1 MGAKTIAV
9 LTSGGDAP
17 GMNAAV
23 RAVVRSGLSFGMKVY
38 GVMRGYNGLLNGDLK
53 EMNMRSVSDIMQ
65 HGGTALFTARSP
77 EFNTP
82 EGVQKAANMCR
93 EKGIDGVVVIGGDG
107 SFRGARD
114 LTGAGIPCIGVPGTI
129 DNDIACTDYT
139 IGYDTALNT
148 AMEMIDRIRDT
159 TESHD
164 RCSVVEVM
172 GRRCGDIALNTGVAV
187 GALTT
192 LVPEIPYDFQKDVL
206 DRIRLAQS
214 TGKRHYIIVV
224 AEGVG
229 HTQELAERIQKE
241 TGIES
246 RATILGHVQ
255 RGGAPT
261 LRDRVVASRMGYHA
275 VELLQNGLGNRVVA
289 MKGEQ
294 IVDFD
299 IIEKSNLG
307 RQFLYKEEDVGA
319 LKTQI
324 AHQEVSKMN
333 SDIEV
338 ETHNLRITCVN
349 DLLPLLDNVD
359 IVICVIDEP
368 QYDIQRIVNKAVVTK
383 NIPCVFGA
391 SQVSRGRVYSVVPHQ
406 TGCFDCLNIHYTK
419 IDSLFLEQ
427 FRGIRTVTKK
437 IPTIAYGPAMFQL
450 TSAIVDE
457 AVRLITKYAEPMS
470 LNRQYE
476 INYENGA
483 SFTHKPWG
491 HYPDECPT
499 CGNGKEENWEI
510 FSQYGEIKL

>member
-1 MGAKTIAV
+1 MGAKSIAV

-23 RAVVRSGLSFGMKVY
+23 RAVVRTGLNFGMKVY
-38 GVMRGYNGLLNGDLK
+38 GVMRGYNGLLTGDLK

-65 HGGTALFTARSP
+65 HGGTALYTARSP

-82 EGVQKAANMCR
+82 AGVEKAANMCR
-93 EKGIDGVVVIGGDG
+93 EKGIEGVVVIGGDG

-114 LTGAGIPCIGVPGTI
+114 LTNAGINCIGVPGTI

-172 GRRCGDIALNTGVAV
+172 GRRCGAIALTTGVAG

-192 LVPEIPYDFQKDVL
+192 LVPEIPYDFHRDVL

-229 HTQELAERIQKE
+229 NTEELAQRIQRH
-241 TGIES
+241 TGIET

-275 VELLQNGLGNRVVA
+275 AELLFNGIGNRVVA

-299 IIEKSNLG
+299 ITEALNMPRTFDEKMY
-307 RQFLYKEEDVGA
+307 R
-319 LKTQI
+319 
-324 AHQEVSKMN
+324 VS
-333 SDIEV
+333 
-338 ETHNLRITCVN
+338 
-349 DLLPLLDNVD
+349 
-359 IVICVIDEP
+359 
-368 QYDIQRIVNKAVVTK
+368 AVLS
-383 NIPCVFGA
+383 I
-391 SQVSRGRVYSVVPHQ
+391 
-406 TGCFDCLNIHYTK
+406 
-419 IDSLFLEQ
+419 
-427 FRGIRTVTKK
+427 
-437 IPTIAYGPAMFQL
+437 
-450 TSAIVDE
+450 
-457 AVRLITKYAEPMS
+457 
-470 LNRQYE
+470 
-476 INYENGA
+476 
-483 SFTHKPWG
+483 
-491 HYPDECPT
+491 
-499 CGNGKEENWEI
+499 
-510 FSQYGEIKL
+510 